1 VALSPVDRELLD
13 RCLTAKPRA
22 WEDFVDRFLGL
33 VIHVI
38 NHSAQSRGMRLTP
51 QDVEDLAAD
60 VFLSIVVNDFAV
72 LRRFRGES
80 SLATYLTVISRRVV
94 VRELLKRKP
103 GTELNDGDQPHA
115 TGSAEQRVMDR
126 DEVDRLLEGLEG
138 SEAEIVRLY
147 HLEGKTYQEIST
159 ALGIPENSIGP
170 TLSRARAKMRA
181 GVDSATRA

>member
-1 VALSPVDRELLD
+1 
-13 RCLTAKPRA
+13 
-22 WEDFVDRFLGL
+22 
-33 VIHVI
+33 
-38 NHSAQSRGMRLTP
+38 
-51 QDVEDLAAD
+51 
-60 VFLSIVVNDFAV
+60 
-72 LRRFRGES
+72 
-80 SLATYLTVISRRVV
+80 
-94 VRELLKRKP
+94 
-103 GTELNDGDQPHA
+103 
-115 TGSAEQRVMDR
+115 MDR